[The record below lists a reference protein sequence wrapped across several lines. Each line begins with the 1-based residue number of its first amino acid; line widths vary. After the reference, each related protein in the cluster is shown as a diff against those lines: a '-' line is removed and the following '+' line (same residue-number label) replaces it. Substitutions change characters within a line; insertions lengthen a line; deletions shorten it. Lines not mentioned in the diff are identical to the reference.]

1 MGIQECSGGSS
12 LERRMYQH
20 CIHIKDVDDVER
32 ESCLEK
38 DAQYV
43 VLQLFTWSVMKEKVQ
58 RMECRE
64 LKSSTLENDFLCA
77 KNEKESRLFLFVFD
91 RVIRKEQ
98 NK

>member
-43 VLQLFTWSVMKEKVQ
+43 VLQLFTWSVMKEKV
-58 RMECRE
+58 
-64 LKSSTLENDFLCA
+64 
-77 KNEKESRLFLFVFD
+77 
-91 RVIRKEQ
+91 
-98 NK
+98 